1 MAQSRGWTNALLH
14 QQAGTQSPK
23 VENLA
28 EQRTAFQAA
37 ASSLI
42 ATRALRHEYLRSSW
56 LGEPVWDILLVL
68 YVNDGRLRMTT
79 GDVIESS
86 GVPSSTALR
95 WFGVLEDGGLLVR
108 RDSPTDKRVVFL
120 ELSEEGRSKLD
131 AFFAQVQTAFFSPL
145 NRQ

>member
-1 MAQSRGWTNALLH
+1 MAHSRGWTNTLLH
-14 QQAGTQSPK
+14 QRVGAQSPK

-79 GDVIESS
+79 GDLIESS

-95 WFGVLEDGGLLVR
+95 WFGVLEDGGLLLRKV
-108 RDSPTDKRVVFL
+108 SPTDKRVVFL
-120 ELSEEGRSKLD
+120 ELSEEGRSRLD
-131 AFFAQVQTAFFSPL
+131 AFFAQVQPALFSPF